1 MREEGRE
8 NRQKGDN
15 REKGEKREGREE
27 RIETRDQRR
36 EKS

>member
-1 MREEGRE
+1 MREEGRV

>member
-8 NRQKGDN
+8 NRKKGDN

-27 RIETRDQRR
+27 RIETIDQRR

>member
-8 NRQKGDN
+8 NRKKGDN

-27 RIETRDQRR
+27 RIEPIDQRR